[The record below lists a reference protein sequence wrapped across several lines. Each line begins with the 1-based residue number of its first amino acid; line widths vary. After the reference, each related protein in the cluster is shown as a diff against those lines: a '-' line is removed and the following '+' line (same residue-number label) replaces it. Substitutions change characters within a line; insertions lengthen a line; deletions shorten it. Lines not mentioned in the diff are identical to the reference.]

1 MQVHTHT
8 VRFQFVPH
16 WQPLSP
22 DVSQGSI
29 SPLVIVRIMS
39 AHSGPSFRYTL
50 ILLICFLGFAL
61 SSEWIEYPASG
72 FATMTHYTLPLDFI
86 ASCGCSATSTHYPTA
101 ALNQM
106 AYGSS
111 TAYGPSCGR
120 CFNLTLLNT
129 FLSDPPFFPNVTKSV
144 VVKVTDLCPLGG
156 QWCSAT
162 PNRANRCVLDRME
175 L

>member
-1 MQVHTHT
+1 MRQTIACSYT
-8 VRFQFVPH
+8 SL
-16 WQPLSP
+16 PL
-22 DVSQGSI
+22 I
-29 SPLVIVRIMS
+29 
-39 AHSGPSFRYTL
+39 YTI
-50 ILLICFLGFAL
+50 ILCGFFCFSHA
-61 SSEWIEYPASG
+61 SEWIEYPTSG
-72 FATMTHYTLPLDFI
+72 VATMTHYTLPLDFI

-111 TAYGPSCGR
+111 TAFGPGCGR

-162 PNRANRCVLDRME
+162 PEKGNRYVLDIIKDGIYQLISRYTHFCTA
-175 L
+175 LDHFSILI